1 MLSWLECSI
10 RWMGTIIE
18 SKVTVLDFLK
28 TILRSKCFGHLVESS
43 LQSIAFHQT
52 SCLSSL
58 QSLSLV
64 SLADHIMN
72 NGVLSDGFETLIL
85 ILIESDYGHVTSTFF
100 SDTYVSTYHKIA
112 IMLSCYNVDLLE

>member
-1 MLSWLECSI
+1 MLSWLECSNQL
-10 RWMGTIIE
+10 MGTTIG
-18 SKVTVLDFLK
+18 SRVTILDFLK

-64 SLADHIMN
+64 SFADHIMN

-85 ILIESDYGHVTSTFF
+85 ILIESDYDHVTSTFF
-100 SDTYVSTYHKIA
+100 FYTIMSTYHKIT
-112 IMLSCYNVDLLE
+112 S